1 MFLRRKSMEL
11 VALFIKHGDRFTLRN
26 FMIFY
31 IVKIYLESLY
41 DLRGIFGLQPVRNL
55 LETGAKL
62 GNCTSWFCRYARK
75 AIPKS
80 EWPTEK
86 ESIDYIKEKWVEPFG
101 DMRQELVSLDK
112 DWIKKESPNF

>member
-1 MFLRRKSMEL
+1 MGSIHLKRKSMEL

-41 DLRGIFGLQPVRNL
+41 DLRAIFGLQPVPNL

-62 GNCTSWFCRYARK
+62 GELHICLLYTS
-75 AIPKS
+75 P
-80 EWPTEK
+80 
-86 ESIDYIKEKWVEPFG
+86 
-101 DMRQELVSLDK
+101 
-112 DWIKKESPNF
+112 SPRD

>member
-1 MFLRRKSMEL
+1 MEL

-41 DLRGIFGLQPVRNL
+41 DLRAIFGLQPVPNL

-62 GNCTSWFCRYARK
+62 GELHIMVLQVCFGRPFQRANGQL
-75 AIPKS
+75 
-80 EWPTEK
+80 
-86 ESIDYIKEKWVEPFG
+86 IKN
-101 DMRQELVSLDK
+101 L
-112 DWIKKESPNF
+112 